1 MQLILPENVPITKL
15 ELNDLFDQ
23 LDNDGSRTVS
33 IVELHDLLKAIDPS
47 KTYHTTN
54 RDSQSLTD
62 GMTAEEAEAN
72 DLVLDTP
79 DNPRSTRA
87 PHRGGATV
95 ASGAQGSPG
104 KSKKTSLAT
113 TEVGVEEVGVEA
125 DKAPRADHVGPG
137 SATHDSGAHI
147 GKSQRLHARIARLEA
162 LVQALS
168 EDQQPAV
175 ETVRL
180 RKHKEPAAMHVPP
193 LPQPPPP
200 NKRMDS
206 TVFRKPKNTDSSQ
219 GRRLS
224 REAVKAIRKD
234 FYHRAAEDLDMG
246 VWENFKTFRLFPLLA
261 KLQYA
266 DHVARVTFPV
276 AFAIFIFSELG
287 AVEWFEPHYERLSHS
302 KCYLDSISR
311 AHEIS
316 SGT

>member
-1 MQLILPENVPITKL
+1 
-15 ELNDLFDQ
+15 
-23 LDNDGSRTVS
+23 
-33 IVELHDLLKAIDPS
+33 
-47 KTYHTTN
+47 
-54 RDSQSLTD
+54 
-62 GMTAEEAEAN
+62 
-72 DLVLDTP
+72 
-79 DNPRSTRA
+79 
-87 PHRGGATV
+87 
-95 ASGAQGSPG
+95 
-104 KSKKTSLAT
+104 
-113 TEVGVEEVGVEA
+113 
-125 DKAPRADHVGPG
+125 
-137 SATHDSGAHI
+137 
-147 GKSQRLHARIARLEA
+147 
-162 LVQALS
+162 
-168 EDQQPAV
+168 
-175 ETVRL
+175 
-180 RKHKEPAAMHVPP
+180 MHVPP

-287 AVEWFEPHYERLSHS
+287 AVDWFEPHYERLSHS